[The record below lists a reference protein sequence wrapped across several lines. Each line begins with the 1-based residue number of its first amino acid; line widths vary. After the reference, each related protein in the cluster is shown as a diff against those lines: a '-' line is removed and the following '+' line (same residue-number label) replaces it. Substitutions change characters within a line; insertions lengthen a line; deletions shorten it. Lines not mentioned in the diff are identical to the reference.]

1 MTSIPTQYLILIYEE
16 DIEYDSTHSKKE
28 YFVDLEWFYNGSS
41 IRDTK
46 TLGVFQ
52 TREEAEKYRSTDG
65 KKDAESYFKNGFL

>member
-1 MTSIPTQYLILIYEE
+1 MIETPSQYLILIYEE
-16 DIEYDSTHSKKE
+16 ETPIDVNAVKKE

-46 TLGVFQ
+46 TLRVFQ

-65 KKDAESYFKNGFL
+65 KKDAESYFQKGYI